1 MFSCPKILLP
11 IPHPFLSLLLPLS
24 PSPPS
29 CPPLSFSSS
38 LTFLIDEMD
47 SSDLY
52 YYFPSFP
59 RGSLSFSHQHN
70 YYCVC
75 KYFLFSPLPL
85 SVSSLFPSYS
95 SLALPPLSISLFFY
109 PFLSLPT
116 AISLNQIQSLLSSF
130 QEDTLFIKFI
140 NLDSTLSL

>member
-29 CPPLSFSSS
+29 SPPLSFSSS

-95 SLALPPLSISLFFY
+95 SLALPPLSLFPYFSIPSSPSLQL
-109 PFLSLPT
+109 FLL
-116 AISLNQIQSLLSSF
+116 
-130 QEDTLFIKFI
+130 IKS
-140 NLDSTLSL
+140 NPSCHPSKKTPYL